1 MSAEKNLGPLPGSL
15 DKALQL
21 AWNDLEAR
29 NLAEVAANA
38 GGEMKDEDLVLM
50 HFVTACVVS
59 PRERSITE
67 KDEELAPPVKLLVLH
82 YLLGCDSRVPA
93 GKPITFAQVPSGD
106 IYFAAYKPRVV
117 DRLSE
122 EFGGDPQRLERAGG
136 RLGAERLPM
145 GDASIRLRVFPKMP
159 IIVTIWKGDDE
170 LPASA
175 NLLFDELAPS
185 ILPTEDLAV
194 LGAHVVQRLRAETL
208 NETSSAR

>member
-21 AWNDLEAR
+21 AWSDLEGR
-29 NLAEVAANA
+29 DLKEVAANA
-38 GGEMKDEDLVLM
+38 GGEVKDEDLVLM
-50 HFVTACVVS
+50 HFATPCVVS

-67 KDEELAPPVKLLVLH
+67 KEEELAPPIKILVLH
-82 YLLGCDSRVPA
+82 YLLGCDSRTPV

-106 IYFAAYKPRVV
+106 VYFAAYKPRVV
-117 DRLSE
+117 DRLAE
-122 EFGGDPQRLERAGG
+122 EFGADPQRLERAGH

-145 GDASIRLRVFPKMP
+145 GDASVRLRVFPKMP
-159 IIVTIWKGDDE
+159 VIVTVWRGDDE
-170 LPASA
+170 LPSSA
-175 NLLFDELAPS
+175 NVLFDELAPS

-208 NETSSAR
+208 NEANSAR